1 MRRPRLGPNP
11 TGRVHGDGQRTRDEQ
26 GPEPAATIFCAVRFH
41 GKNIRAD
48 LRVPNGIFP
57 ANADRASGRIRCMRF
72 TKMQGCGNDFLVF
85 DPGEVEEE
93 DLPDLARR
101 ACDRHFGV
109 GADGILVP
117 APSAAADLEMVYLNS
132 DGSPSEMC
140 GNGLRCLARYAI
152 DRGMVDGGAL
162 TVATG
167 AGVKKVV
174 FFEDGSS
181 RVDMGA
187 PRLGTEAEVGGFR
200 FLSVSM
206 GNPHAVAFLKSEAE
220 LEALDLPTVGSPVE
234 EDAVFPEKTNVEFGF
249 ARAAHDVR
257 MRIWE
262 RGAGETL
269 ASGSG
274 SCAVAVA
281 AVSRGLALSPVNVH
295 LDGGI
300 VEVEWPGDGE
310 PVYMKGPAEY
320 VCEGE
325 LSLG

>member
-1 MRRPRLGPNP
+1 MRGLRLSPNP
-11 TGRVHGDGQRTRDEQ
+11 TGRIHCDGERARHEQ

-41 GKNIRAD
+41 GENIRAD
-48 LRVPNGIFP
+48 LRVPNGVFAP
-57 ANADRASGRIRCMRF
+57 STQCSSGRIRCMRF

-85 DPGEVEEE
+85 DPGEVEGA

-117 APSAAADLEMVYLNS
+117 APSGAADLQMVYLNS

-140 GNGLRCLARYAI
+140 GNGLRCLARYAT

-174 FFEDGSS
+174 LFEGGSS

-187 PRLGTEAEVGGFR
+187 PRLDTEVEVGGFR
-200 FLSVSM
+200 FLRVSM

-220 LEALDLPTVGSPVE
+220 LEALDLPIVGPPVE

-249 ARAAHDVR
+249 ARGGHGVR

-281 AVSRGLALSPVNVH
+281 AMAGGLARNPVNVH
-295 LDGGI
+295 LDGGV
-300 VEVEWPGDGE
+300 VEVEWSGDGE
-310 PVYMKGPAEY
+310 PVYMQGPAEY

-325 LSLG
+325 LLLE